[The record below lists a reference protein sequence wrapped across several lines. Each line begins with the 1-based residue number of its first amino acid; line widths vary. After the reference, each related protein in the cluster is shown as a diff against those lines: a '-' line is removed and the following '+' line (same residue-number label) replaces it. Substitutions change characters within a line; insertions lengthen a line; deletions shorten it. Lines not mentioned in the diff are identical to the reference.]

1 MRFSGLFWNAAGVS
15 IDEALP
21 RIVLAVYV
29 RNDKGGKGKA
39 WSGAKQGF
47 DDYRHNLC
55 FEGGVRIYFRQR
67 KLLCQQCV

>member
-39 WSGAKQGF
+39 WSGAK
-47 DDYRHNLC
+47 
-55 FEGGVRIYFRQR
+55 
-67 KLLCQQCV
+67 